1 MSPHGIPIG
10 GNKRTVIF
18 FAFFH
23 NFPRQ
28 LKFSLCFLPICKSR
42 NCLLSKI
49 LLHTHCRAGSFIDFL
64 CASCGAS
71 GASPVP
77 VEAGS
82 FEAESVEVPAI
93 EVEATAVCNL
103 VVICD
108 AAVAMVVVVVTA
120 IDVSPVVTV
129 SAAVTVSDVLVSVAD
144 FLGKGSQPFSEG
156 REHFHECPVTIVSSR
171 GNGTS
176 FVSSVSAV
184 PNLKLQL
191 LSTVSAAS
199 KCSIMLLSP
208 LFNRH
213 FLGTNTDNC
222 FSPSKACNIFLRI
235 GSPFL
240 MTSATRRRKKGV
252 KWFHPLYTRCILKS

>member
-1 MSPHGIPIG
+1 MEFLSVVRNAQSYSLPFS
-10 GNKRTVIF
+10 TT
-18 FAFFH
+18 
-23 NFPRQ
+23 FPKQ

-42 NCLLSKI
+42 NCLLSEI

-82 FEAESVEVPAI
+82 FEARSVEVPAV
-93 EVEATAVCNL
+93 EVEATAVCDL
-103 VVICD
+103 VVLCD
-108 AAVAMVVVVVTA
+108 AAVAMVVVVVVTV

-129 SAAVTVSDVLVSVAD
+129 SAAVTVSDVLVSGAD
-144 FLGKGSQPFSEG
+144 FLGEGSQPFSKG
-156 REHFHECPVTIVSSR
+156 RECFHECPVTIVSSR
-171 GNGTS
+171 DNATFS
-176 FVSSVSAV
+176 VSSVSVV

-191 LSTVSAAS
+191 LPTVSAAS

-213 FLGTNTDNC
+213 FLGTNADNC
-222 FSPSKACNIFLRI
+222 FSPSKECDIFLRI

-240 MTSATRRRKKGV
+240 MTSATHHRRKGV
-252 KWFHPLYTRCILKS
+252 KWFHPLYMRRILKS